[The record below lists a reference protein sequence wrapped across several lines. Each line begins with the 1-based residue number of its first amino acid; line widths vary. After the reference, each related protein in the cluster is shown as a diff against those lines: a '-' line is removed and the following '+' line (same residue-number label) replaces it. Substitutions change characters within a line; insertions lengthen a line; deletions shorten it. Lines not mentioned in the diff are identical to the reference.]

1 MASSFHRCA
10 QIVFK
15 NNHKVAASQRFGFY
29 AILISSTVGNFIPPN
44 QDKVKLA
51 RTFFSNFYLSFSPLF
66 VNTSKFTDPS
76 FIPLPLIFN
85 SSIVFFSS
93 LIGKSWCS
101 ALFCKNLFIVP
112 ALIGNLFFYFLRQT
126 NLILSC
132 LYKLEGTLHSNLV
145 ILYLIAYNSW
155 LEK

>member
-1 MASSFHRCA
+1 MKLFIFSIQVSFAVKGLTKTKFDSRYNLMASSFHRCA

-85 SSIVFFSS
+85 PSIVFFFY
-93 LIGKSWCS
+93 LIGKS
-101 ALFCKNLFIVP
+101 
-112 ALIGNLFFYFLRQT
+112 
-126 NLILSC
+126 
-132 LYKLEGTLHSNLV
+132 
-145 ILYLIAYNSW
+145 
-155 LEK
+155 